1 MHLLTGTDI
10 INFHNGRDDLLIL
23 TTDGEFTTADHS
35 AIVSSPHKDGQATAY
50 DLVVLDDGTEAQV
63 MVARSTINEG
73 DWFPD
78 ALGDDGHLNAS
89 VADEMAAIINTD
101 AGLTGLLQ
109 IHEIR
114 ETTAAWEKADQEA
127 NRLAG
132 ERAQR
137 VAAFVQHCG
146 GNQSEA
152 ARRLGLDQ
160 STVNK
165 LVRKAKGATAKT
177 HNQGRALTAFDETRS
192 IVEWARDPRC
202 RVSYTTL
209 MHRSAH
215 LDEGQ
220 DAAEIITTPGHM
232 DPRLIGRPAPPA

>member
-1 MHLLTGTDI
+1 MRLLTGADI
-10 INFHNGRDDLLIL
+10 VEFYNSRADTLAFNGNEYLHLDAVGLSGTIEAYNTAATEDGDEVQILL
-23 TTDGEFTTADHS
+23 TA
-35 AIVSSPHKDGQATAY
+35 
-50 DLVVLDDGTEAQV
+50 
-63 MVARSTINEG
+63 STIKDG

-78 ALGDDGHLNAS
+78 ALNDDGDLDTS

-109 IHEIR
+109 IREIR
-114 ETTAAWEKADQEA
+114 ETTTAWEKADQEA
-127 NRLAG
+127 NRLAA

-146 GNQSEA
+146 GNQSAA
-152 ARRLGLDQ
+152 ARHLGLDQ

-165 LVRKAKGATAKT
+165 LVRKAKGATATT
-177 HNQGRALTAFDETRS
+177 HNQGRTLTAFGETRS

-202 RVSYTTL
+202 RVGYATL

-220 DAAEIITTPGHM
+220 DAAEIITTPGRM
-232 DPRLIGRPAPPA
+232 DPRLIGRPAPDA